1 MQKLPCPVLLTS
13 ATATTQSRLV
23 QRFREPDA
31 PEPRAGAFDTE
42 IVVVDEKE
50 LVRRQHSHSLQVAI
64 QLRCIVCRELERRPG
79 PAVQVRRRDSQAVVQ
94 AHTVDLRGSGDPL
107 QYEQAIEAYG
117 GCLADFDVRQ
127 LDLPRRLVALKACR
141 LVQGIEKLRGDSTSQ
156 GVELPN
162 AHVAAELERPRVRMG
177 ERTLEY
183 GIEPALIRRC
193 RKRLEAAI
201 DPAAQGDR
209 R

>member
-1 MQKLPCPVLLTS
+1 M
-13 ATATTQSRLV
+13 
-23 QRFREPDA
+23 
-31 PEPRAGAFDTE
+31 
-42 IVVVDEKE
+42 
-50 LVRRQHSHSLQVAI
+50 RRQHGHSLQVAI
-64 QLRCIVCRELERRPG
+64 QLRCIVCREHERLGKNRHGKWRLAGGARLLECWPG
-79 PAVQVRRRDSQAVVQ
+79 SAVQVRSRDSQAVVQ

-117 GCLADFDVRQ
+117 GSFADFDVRQ

-201 DPAAQGDR
+201 DPAAQRDR
-209 R
+209 RQHALTT

>member
-1 MQKLPCPVLLTS
+1 MV
-13 ATATTQSRLV
+13 
-23 QRFREPDA
+23 RE
-31 PEPRAGAFDTE
+31 
-42 IVVVDEKE
+42 I
-50 LVRRQHSHSLQVAI
+50 
-64 QLRCIVCRELERRPG
+64 
-79 PAVQVRRRDSQAVVQ
+79 
-94 AHTVDLRGSGDPL
+94 PL
-107 QYEQAIEAYG
+107 QYEQSIEAYG
-117 GCLADFDVRQ
+117 GGFADFDVRP

-141 LVQGIEKLRGDSTSQ
+141 LVQGIEELRGNGTGQ

-209 R
+209 RQHAFDDVVRPVQRPLKALRNPTLQHLSFRTDVQ